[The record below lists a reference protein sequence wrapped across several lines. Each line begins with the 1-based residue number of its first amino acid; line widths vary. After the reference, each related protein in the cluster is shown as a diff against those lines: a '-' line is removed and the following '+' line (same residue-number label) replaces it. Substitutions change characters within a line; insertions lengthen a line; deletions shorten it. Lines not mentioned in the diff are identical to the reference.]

1 MKMNKLVAVV
11 AAGMITM
18 GAAVSASAAGV
29 GYVNVAA
36 LLRAHP
42 KFERAQLELQSTEQ
56 KLSADFEKNA
66 KNKTPQQQQ
75 QLLGEAQRQLAE
87 KQQSVMAPIQR
98 DIVNAIKSVRKEK
111 GLDIIIDQAAVIDG
125 GEDVT
130 AAVVQKVAK

>member
-56 KLSADFEKNA
+56 RLSADLEKNA
-66 KNKTPQQQQ
+66 KNKTPQQQ

-130 AAVVQKVAK
+130 AAVAQKVAK

>member
-56 KLSADFEKNA
+56 KLSADFEK
-66 KNKTPQQQQ
+66 Q
-75 QLLGEAQRQLAE
+75 
-87 KQQSVMAPIQR
+87 
-98 DIVNAIKSVRKEK
+98 RKEQDTSAATAVARRSTETIGRK
-111 GLDIIIDQAAVIDG
+111 AAVSNGSDS
-125 GEDVT
+125 
-130 AAVVQKVAK
+130 A

>member
-56 KLSADFEKNA
+56 KLLS
-66 KNKTPQQQQ
+66 
-75 QLLGEAQRQLAE
+75 L
-87 KQQSVMAPIQR
+87 IH
-98 DIVNAIKSVRKEK
+98 I
-111 GLDIIIDQAAVIDG
+111 
-125 GEDVT
+125 
-130 AAVVQKVAK
+130 